1 MSSPLFRLYRRTVLT
16 YPLVTLIGVLI
27 IAVVAGLRISDFRL
41 DASTDSLVLEGD
53 ESLAFYREMSER
65 FESSDDFLVITY
77 NPYETLFSE
86 DAIRHLRSLRDA
98 VAGVE
103 GIADTTSMLDV
114 PLLHHPDIS
123 LTTVSRY
130 MMTLDEDDVPLDEA
144 REALLNNPIY
154 PKMLISEDGETT
166 AIQATFPATEELN
179 ETRERRDALRELD
192 RREGLDSEQ
201 QQELEEVS
209 QRYIR
214 LSEELGAERDRVIA
228 EVRAIMDAHSDKA
241 TLFLGGVP
249 MIVADMIAFVESDL
263 VTFGLGVLVFM
274 LLTLI
279 LIFRQPRWVMLPLV
293 CCALT
298 VWLMLGYLG
307 WTQWPVTVISSNF
320 VSLLLIITL
329 SLTIHL
335 IVRYREFQQA
345 DPEASRLDLISNTV
359 ETMSRPCFYMAL
371 TTVVAFGSL
380 FFSDIRPVID
390 FGLMM
395 TIGIAIAFCVV
406 FLLLPASLV
415 LLPPAALPPSSRE
428 RPPLTRHFAVFTDR
442 HGNKVLSGSVILAVL
457 CIAGMGQLSVEN
469 RFIDYFKSSTEIYQ
483 GMMVIDEKLGG
494 TMPMDVIV
502 TAPGALMKQ
511 KNPDQDPFLDAA
523 ENCMEEDP
531 FLEDECRQEQR
542 EKTFTSWFSAGPM
555 SQLESIQDYL
565 DGLDTSGKVLSP
577 VPTVRLAERI
587 NGGALSALQLGLLP
601 RAMPQDLREILI
613 LPYFSNEHSQVRFN
627 VRLIESSPDL
637 NRDRLMSNIR
647 DHLTGELGLMEEQ
660 VDITG
665 MVVLY
670 NNMLQSL
677 FSSQIKTMGV
687 VFLAIMAMFLVLFRS
702 VTMALIAI
710 FPNMLAAGTVLG
722 MMGWLSIPL
731 DMMTIT
737 VAAIS
742 VGIAVD
748 NTIHYV
754 HRFRMEFLKDGD
766 YQATMHRCHGTIGRA
781 MFYTSLTIIVGFSIL
796 SLSNFIP
803 TIYFGLFTGL
813 AMLMALLGA
822 LTLLPKL
829 IVAIKP
835 LGRPAQG

>member
-1 MSSPLFRLYRRTVLT
+1 MSSTIFSLYRRTVLA
-16 YPLVTLIGVLI
+16 YPLWTLILLLVVAI
-27 IAVVAGLRISDFRL
+27 IAGLRIGDFRL

-65 FESSDDFLVITY
+65 FEASDDFLVITY
-77 NPYETLFSE
+77 SPHEALFTE
-86 DAIRHLRSLRDA
+86 DSVAHLRSLRDA
-98 VAGVE
+98 IAGVD

-144 REALLNNPIY
+144 RESLLNNPIY

-166 AIQATFPATEELN
+166 AIQATFPATKKLN
-179 ETRERRDALRELD
+179 EARERRDALREQD
-192 RREGLDSEQ
+192 RREGLNREQASE
-201 QQELEEVS
+201 LAEVT
-209 QRYIR
+209 QRYR
-214 LSEELGAERDRVIA
+214 NLSEELGAERDRVIA

-241 TLFLGGVP
+241 TLHLGGVP

-274 LLTLI
+274 LLTLT
-279 LIFRQPRWVMLPLV
+279 LIFRQLRWVALPLG

-335 IVRYREFQQA
+335 IVRYRELQQA
-345 DPEASRLDLISNTV
+345 TPDASRLSLISDTV

-406 FLLLPASLV
+406 FLVLPASLV
-415 LLPPAALPPSSRE
+415 LLPAAKMPPSPRE
-428 RPPLTRHFAVFTDR
+428 RPPITRHFAAFTDR
-442 HGNKVLSGSVILAVL
+442 HGNKVLVASGVLAVL
-457 CIAGMGQLSVEN
+457 CVMGMSQLTVEN
-469 RFIDYFKSSTEIYQ
+469 RFIDYFKSSTEIHQ

-494 TMPMDVIV
+494 TMPMDVII
-502 TAPGALMKQ
+502 TAPGALKTGDD
-511 KNPDQDPFLDAA
+511 KGGDPFLDAA
-523 ENCMEEDP
+523 EDCVEEDP
-531 FLEDECRQEQR
+531 FLQDECRQEAR
-542 EKTFTSWFSAGPM
+542 ENSFTSWFSASPM
-555 SQLESIQDYL
+555 NQLEAIQDYL

-577 VPTVRLAERI
+577 VPTVRLAEQI
-587 NGGALSALQLGLLP
+587 NGDSLSPLQLGLLP

-613 LPYFSNEHSQVRFN
+613 LPYFSDEHSQVRFS

-637 NRDRLMSNIR
+637 NRDRLMQSIR

-660 VDITG
+660 IDITG

-677 FSSQIKTMGV
+677 FSSQIKTLGV

-702 VTMALIAI
+702 LTLALIAI

-722 MMGWLSIPL
+722 MMGWMGIPL

-754 HRFRMEFLKDGD
+754 HRFRMEFSKDGD
-766 YQATMHRCHGTIGRA
+766 YQATMHRCHSTIGRA
-781 MFYTSLTIIVGFSIL
+781 MFYTSLTIIIGFSIL

-803 TIYFGLFTGL
+803 TILFGLFTGL

-835 LGRPAQG
+835 LGWKS